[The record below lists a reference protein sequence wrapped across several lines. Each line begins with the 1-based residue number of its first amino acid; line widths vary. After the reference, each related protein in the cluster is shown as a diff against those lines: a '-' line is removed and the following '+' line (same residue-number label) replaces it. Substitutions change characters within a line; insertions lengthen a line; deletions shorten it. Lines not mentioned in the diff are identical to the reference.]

1 MWRFLSHC
9 AAAALVLFAGPDAR
23 GSRVFAALEEF
34 DRFGSRE
41 IWPGFE
47 PRGIPLEIF
56 DGSRTWLVRHPA
68 PPPEF
73 KASSGRADIRVVEG
87 RHASMRSNTSLELAG
102 VPTATASFE
111 GRSEDAPHLAALLL
125 HEAFHVFQAR
135 RHPKWGGNEVDL
147 FLYPVEDAEAL
158 GLRRLESAALRRA
171 LAAGNG
177 PGAAAWAARALEL
190 RRERFRLLPESA
202 AAYERGS
209 ELKEGLAQYIE
220 AETAG
225 HGSVLFPPAEFP
237 PAAIRDRA
245 YASGC
250 AIALLLDRLDP
261 AWKRRLE
268 EKDDVALDELL
279 GRAVSGVSPEDFRP
293 GETEEAA
300 QRARQDVAAEVAR
313 RASLRKEF
321 LEAPGWKLVVETE
334 DRLFPQN
341 FDPLNVE
348 RLSSSE
354 VLHTRW
360 VKLGNSSGALEVLDR
375 RCLTE
380 SAGKH
385 PLFEGIRR
393 ATVTGLPSAPRIEE
407 SDGLVKIS
415 EKGLTL
421 EFRGARVSRSDHT
434 VTITLGAPKAQTP
447 RKREATFL
455 QHAFDNGVQRWA
467 RPHRFGRFCRVRLIV
482 AAQVYGS
489 TLGAEQ
495 LGVDP
500 GLVGREI
507 PGHRGE
513 PGLELRIPGLL
524 GQGLAQYRAR

>member
-1 MWRFLSHC
+1 MGAWWLLSRC
-9 AAAALVLFAGPDAR
+9 AAAALVLSGGLNAR
-23 GSRVFAALEEF
+23 ESRVFAALEEF

-41 IWPGFE
+41 LWPGFE

-56 DGSRTWLVRHPA
+56 DGRRTWLVRHPA

-73 KASSGRADIRVVEG
+73 QASFERADTRVVEG

-102 VPTATASFE
+102 VATATASFE

-135 RHPKWGGNEVDL
+135 RHPRWGGNEVDL
-147 FLYPVEDAEAL
+147 FLYPVENAEAL

-177 PGAAAWAARALEL
+177 PSAAAWAARAIEL
-190 RRERFRLLPESA
+190 RRERFRLLPDPA

-209 ELKEGLAQYIE
+209 EVKEGLARYVE

-225 HGSVLFPPAEFP
+225 PGPALIPPAEFP

-268 EKDDVALDELL
+268 AKDDIALDDLL
-279 GRAVSGVSPEDFRP
+279 GRAVSGVPPNDFRP

-313 RASLRKEF
+313 RASLRREF
-321 LEAPGWKLVVETE
+321 LEAPGWKLVVEAG
-334 DRLFPQN
+334 DPLFPQN

-348 RLSSSE
+348 RLSPSE
-354 VLHTRW
+354 ILHTRW
-360 VKLGNSSGALEVLDR
+360 IKLGNSSGSLEVLDR

-380 SAGKH
+380 GAGEH
-385 PLFEGIRR
+385 PLFEGVRR

-407 SDGLVKIS
+407 SAGAVKIS

-421 EFRGARVSRSDHT
+421 EFRNARVSRSDQT
-434 VTITLGAPKAQTP
+434 VTITLGTQRKAT
-447 RKREATFL
+447 RA
-455 QHAFDNGVQRWA
+455 
-467 RPHRFGRFCRVRLIV
+467 
-482 AAQVYGS
+482 
-489 TLGAEQ
+489 
-495 LGVDP
+495 DP
-500 GLVGREI
+500 S
-507 PGHRGE
+507 
-513 PGLELRIPGLL
+513 LRSG
-524 GQGLAQYRAR
+524 